1 MKSYFNRFS
10 HHTLSHSDINALPTP
25 SLSLSDLI
33 GESRSNQVANLSN
46 LDYRVKPDNDGFCAG
61 RSMVEMLGVLAI
73 FGVLSVGAIA
83 GYSKA
88 MMKYKLNK
96 QAEQLNTIFNMV
108 ERNLYSFENIKESPT
123 SLIPFFI
130 KMGEIPQ
137 EMIIPDKS
145 NNIHDAFNTYISIN
159 KEYYPNE
166 GGSPVSVYAIY
177 ITPELSKQ
185 SNNNLEI
192 CRNIINIAKERA
204 DTLYAIQSYATNS
217 PNPNASYLIG
227 DKYCTGGLKCIRDL
241 TMNDI
246 YDFCT
251 KQIGQPHGGQLV
263 ISWHV

>member
-1 MKSYFNRFS
+1 MY
-10 HHTLSHSDINALPTP
+10 T
-25 SLSLSDLI
+25 
-33 GESRSNQVANLSN
+33 RS
-46 LDYRVKPDNDGFCAG
+46 G

-73 FGVLSVGAIA
+73 IGVLSVGAIV

-96 QAEQLNTIFNMV
+96 QAEQLNTVFNLV
-108 ERNLYSFENIKESPT
+108 ERNLHSFENLKET
-123 SLIPFFI
+123 VHLIPFFT

-137 EMIIPDKS
+137 EMIKAGES
-145 NNIHDAFNTYISIN
+145 NTIYDTFNTGISIH
-159 KEYYPNE
+159 KEYYPNVS
-166 GGSPVSVYAIY
+166 GGPVSVYAVY

-185 SNNNLEI
+185 SSDNLEI
-192 CRNIINIAKERA
+192 CRNIMTIAKERA

-217 PNPNASYLIG
+217 PTPNASNLIG

-241 TMNDI
+241 TLNGI

-251 KQIGQPHGGQLV
+251 KQIGQPNGGQLV

>member
-1 MKSYFNRFS
+1 MIYTQS
-10 HHTLSHSDINALPTP
+10 
-25 SLSLSDLI
+25 
-33 GESRSNQVANLSN
+33 
-46 LDYRVKPDNDGFCAG
+46 G

-73 FGVLSVGAIA
+73 IGVLSVGAIA

-108 ERNLYSFENIKESPT
+108 ERNLYSFENIKESST
-123 SLIPFFI
+123 RLIPFFI

-137 EMIIPDKS
+137 EMIMPDKS

-192 CRNIINIAKERA
+192 CRNIMNIAKERA